1 MNQFKF
7 TRISPIVAGLQTLT
21 LIVLLLITIIGTL
34 ITGEFEARVLLPE
47 LLLYLVFIA
56 SLAWVTRGLWRQ
68 RSWAKAP
75 MSAVQLIVI
84 GISYEDFWQSDP
96 LRWKVTAIGLT
107 AVALTAIAATLKIT
121 DSAK

>member
-1 MNQFKF
+1 MSQFKY
-7 TRISPIVAGLQTLT
+7 TRISPIVAGLQTIT

-47 LLLYLVFIA
+47 LLLYLIFIA
-56 SLAWVTRGLWRQ
+56 GLAWVTRGLWRQ

-75 MSAVQLIVI
+75 MIAVQLIVI

>member
-1 MNQFKF
+1 MSQFKY

-47 LLLYLVFIA
+47 LLLYLIFIA
-56 SLAWVTRGLWRQ
+56 GLAWVTRGLWQQ

-75 MSAVQLIVI
+75 MIAVQLIVI
-84 GISYEDFWQSDP
+84 GISYEDFWQSEP
-96 LRWKVTAIGLT
+96 LRWKITAIGLT